1 MEYKKEF
8 NDYGQRNDHANGEE
22 LMVLITLAE
31 YRELIRCRAVD
42 DHEKDKLRS
51 RLYET
56 DRELAS
62 VKEKLL
68 AAINANALGGDG
80 Q

>member
-22 LMVLITLAE
+22 LMVTITLAE
-31 YRELIRCRAVD
+31 YRELLHHRAVAE
-42 DHEKDKLRS
+42 HEKGKLQS

-68 AAINANALGGDG
+68 AAIGPKAPGGDE